1 MGNFYSYML
10 IFTQNASTMVYDG
23 DILVVDDNEEILV
36 AIRLFLSSHFRQVD
50 VARNPNL
57 IPEMIRKKRY
67 DVHILDMNFSVGINS
82 GNEGIFWMKEIL
94 KQDPL
99 AVVILITA
107 YGNIELAVNA
117 LKEGATD
124 FIQKPWEDEK
134 LLSTILTGYKLR
146 RSKLEIDQLKN
157 KQQHLNQKLN
167 AEYQH
172 YMGESPA
179 MREVY
184 TTLSKV
190 ASTEANVLILGENGT
205 GKEVIAREIHAQSG
219 RSAEVFVGVD
229 MGALSESLFES
240 ELFGHRKGAF
250 TDAHENKPGRMEIAT
265 GGTIFL
271 DEIGNIPL
279 HLQPKLLTALQNREI
294 HPLGSTLPSSI
305 DVRLI
310 TATNVNPYAMVA
322 EGKFREDLLYRI
334 NTIQITVPPLRERT
348 EDLLPLAQLFISNFA
363 AKYGK
368 MGITLST
375 SAVKRL
381 QNHLFPGNV
390 RELEHMMEKA
400 VIMTD
405 TGVITPDD
413 LFIQVRIAQSSR
425 TGSLGLEENEK
436 RLITEALHLHDYK
449 QSDTC
454 KELGISRKTL
464 YNKMKK
470 YGL

>member
-1 MGNFYSYML
+1 
-10 IFTQNASTMVYDG
+10 MVYDG
-23 DILVVDDNEEILV
+23 DILVVDDNVEMLV

-50 VARNPNL
+50 VAGNPNL

-67 DVHILDMNFSVGINS
+67 DVVILDMNFSVGINS

-124 FIQKPWEDEK
+124 FIQKPWDDEK

-146 RSKLEIDQLKN
+146 RSKLEIDQLKT

-167 AEYQH
+167 GEYQH

-179 MREVY
+179 MKEVY

-190 ASTEANVLILGENGT
+190 AGTDANVLILGENGT
-205 GKEVIAREIHAQSG
+205 GKELIAREIHVQSR
-219 RSAEVFVGVD
+219 RSTEVFVGVD
-229 MGALSESLFES
+229 MGALSETLFES

-250 TDAHENKPGRMEIAT
+250 TDAHENKPGRLEIAT

-279 HLQPKLLTALQNREI
+279 HLQPKLLTTLQNGEI
-294 HPLGSTLPSSI
+294 YPLGSTVPLKI
-305 DVRLI
+305 DARLI
-310 TATNVNPYAMVA
+310 TATNINPHALVA

-348 EDLLPLAQLFISNFA
+348 EDILPLARLFISKFS
-363 AKYGK
+363 AKYNK
-368 MGITLST
+368 SGITLSQAT
-375 SAVKRL
+375 VKRL

-405 TGVITPDD
+405 TGVITPED
-413 LFIQVRIAQSSR
+413 LFIQTRAAHTRQ
-425 TGSLGLEENEK
+425 TGSLRLDENEK
-436 RLITEALHLHDYK
+436 RLISEALHLHDYK
-449 QSDTC
+449 QTDTC
-454 KELGISRKTL
+454 RELGISRKTL
-464 YNKMKK
+464 YNKMKR